1 LTGVSVV
8 FVTVG
13 NAEEGTRIAQTLVE
27 ERLIACANI
36 LPNVLSV
43 YRWKGEIYREEERL
57 LILKTSSARFPALM
71 KRIRELHSYEVP
83 EIVSFPL
90 TDGLPEYL
98 QWVLDNSRNE
108 GDG

>member
-1 LTGVSVV
+1 
-8 FVTVG
+8 
-13 NAEEGTRIAQTLVE
+13 
-27 ERLIACANI
+27 
-36 LPNVLSV
+36 
-43 YRWKGEIYREEERL
+43 
-57 LILKTSSARFPALM
+57 M

-108 GDG
+108 GNA